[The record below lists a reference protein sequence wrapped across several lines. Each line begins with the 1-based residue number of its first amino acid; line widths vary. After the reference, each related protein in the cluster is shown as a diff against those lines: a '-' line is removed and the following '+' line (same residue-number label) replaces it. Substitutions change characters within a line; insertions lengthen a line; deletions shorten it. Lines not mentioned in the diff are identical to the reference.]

1 VFLRTQK
8 KRSGSRGLPE
18 TVVAERGRWRGGG
31 HWGFRGFRVSLLSL
45 SLSRSFS
52 LSLVVLV

>member
-31 HWGFRGFRVSLLSL
+31 HWGFRGFRVSLFSLSL
-45 SLSRSFS
+45 SLS
-52 LSLVVLV
+52 LVVFV

>member
-45 SLSRSFS
+45 SLSLS
-52 LSLVVLV
+52 LSVVVFV